1 MFSLR
6 MQMFRARKSSGLQ
19 APSRARSR
27 LCLESLE
34 ERALLNG
41 GPLLSVASGSS
52 GGPPAPLVGI
62 VDSNGGTP
70 GGSASSGG
78 SGTSVISGPGYPIA
92 PTSGPARP
100 DSGTLT
106 VQDQTTTF
114 IPISGSP
121 GGSGTT
127 LTSVPVC
134 LGSSTGPTSI

>member
-1 MFSLR
+1 MPAYEPRSVEPETNKNHQRPCRGKLIIEGSYLHKHVFVVRHMSHLFFRNDTMFSLR

-78 SGTSVISGPGYPIA
+78 
-92 PTSGPARP
+92 
-100 DSGTLT
+100 
-106 VQDQTTTF
+106 
-114 IPISGSP
+114 
-121 GGSGTT
+121 
-127 LTSVPVC
+127 
-134 LGSSTGPTSI
+134 